1 MAGPYGPLPPEPIMP
16 GPIMAPM
23 SVRVTS
29 TTAPV
34 SAGVAHEGGQS
45 DWIGPPAANTA
56 VVPTPSTTAVNAMI
70 KINRSR

>member
-1 MAGPYGPLPPEPIMP
+1 MP

-34 SAGVAHEGGQS
+34 SVGVAHEGGQA
-45 DWIGPPAANTA
+45 DWIGPRRLRGPPAAKTA
-56 VVPTPSTTAVNAMI
+56 VLPTPSTTAVNAMI
-70 KINRSR
+70 RINRSR

>member
-1 MAGPYGPLPPEPIMP
+1 MA

-34 SAGVAHEGGQS
+34 SVGVGHEAGQAN
-45 DWIGPPAANTA
+45 WIGPRGPRNPAAATTA
-56 VVPTPSTTAVNAMI
+56 VVPTPSTAAVNAMI
-70 KINRSR
+70 KMSRSR